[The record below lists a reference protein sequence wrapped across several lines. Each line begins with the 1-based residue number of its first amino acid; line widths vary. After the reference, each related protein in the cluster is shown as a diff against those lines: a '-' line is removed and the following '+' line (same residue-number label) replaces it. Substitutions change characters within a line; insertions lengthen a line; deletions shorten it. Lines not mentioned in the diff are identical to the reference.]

1 VTPESW
7 LGSPRI
13 QRLRDAAKPIALSAL
28 AAALAWLI
36 AREVAG
42 HAAPFFAPGGG
53 PRRADPRVS
62 VTVLI
67 AQVRSLAQDLLL
79 ALGLEEE
86 AALRAIEAA

>member
-1 VTPESW
+1 
-7 LGSPRI
+7 
-13 QRLRDAAKPIALSAL
+13 
-28 AAALAWLI
+28 
-36 AREVAG
+36 
-42 HAAPFFAPGGG
+42 
-53 PRRADPRVS
+53 VS